1 MATEEELPELDK
13 LQIAPHQTHL
23 KLMDNN
29 LPLALNPFF
38 DGDMKL
44 TSTSEDKNEMKHDI
58 SPMTLRQTTCHRCC
72 RRRGVLEKLGR
83 QSVLDELKH
92 TVGSSTESAETPSTS
107 SPGVGVHKLPF
118 KKNISSVGTPSSRKF
133 IVREPVLKA
142 LSLCLHPQSNVRRKL
157 LLTSV
162 SGPSGQNFDFHNQKH
177 EKMHMASKGIR
188 DFRDLI
194 DECRN
199 LLTEDVEFTG
209 RINQKYLSNQN
220 SQRFTKMQTKACT
233 SSKSRSKANQ
243 LRKQKLGASTTDVAR
258 GGCASDS
265 NDDDTNNLNVL
276 TQPPLN
282 ATNNTRS
289 CSQQAAGN
297 ASADDVTIDEL
308 ASYFDTFV
316 HIPKKMSSMAEMMY
330 I

>member
-1 MATEEELPELDK
+1 MAAEEELPELDK
-13 LQIAPHQTHL
+13 LQIAPLQTHL

-44 TSTSEDKNEMKHDI
+44 TSSSEDKKEVKHDT
-58 SPMTLRQTTCHRCC
+58 SPMTLRQSTCHRCC

-83 QSVLDELKH
+83 HSVLDELKH
-92 TVGSSTESAETPSTS
+92 TVGSSTDSAENSSTS
-107 SPGVGVHKLPF
+107 TPGVGVHKLPL
-118 KKNISSVGTPSSRKF
+118 KKNISSVGTPSSRKL

-177 EKMHMASKGIR
+177 EKMHMASKGIS

-220 SQRFTKMQTKACT
+220 LQRFTKMQTKACKMQT
-233 SSKSRSKANQ
+233 KA
-243 LRKQKLGASTTDVAR
+243 KQKLGESTTDVAR

-297 ASADDVTIDEL
+297 ATADDVTIDEL
-308 ASYFDTFV
+308 ACYFDTFV